1 MKGLHTGTEK
11 AAPAWKEW
19 RREFCWEEE
28 PVLAVSGVRLELPEG
43 IPGLR
48 RLERWCRRLEGAWAA
63 RWERELY
70 PRACTAARQAREVSH
85 PFRPWEA
92 SLTGAVTLHTPE
104 CLSLYY
110 DAAERTGG
118 PHGVTLRQG
127 SAWALPGGSPL
138 TLGELFP
145 PGFRWRAWALA
156 EVERQLR
163 ARLSAGGVLVRAR
176 LGGAAAP
183 QLRSGAFLFDGGGAC
198 DLLSTLLHRALC
210 GGDSGLFSRN
220 PGPERKYP
228 GGIAV
233 FLHFLPC
240 QPCRR
245 GVIIKGV
252 PGETPS

>member
-127 SAWALPGGSPL
+127 SAWALPG
-138 TLGELFP
+138 EP
-145 PGFRWRAWALA
+145 PDAGGA
-156 EVERQLR
+156 V
-163 ARLSAGGVLVRAR
+163 SAGIPVEGMGAGG
-176 LGGAAAP
+176 GGAAAP
-183 QLRSGAFLFDGGGAC
+183 GSAVRGGSWFAPDWEARLPRSFD
-198 DLLSTLLHRALC
+198 
-210 GGDSGLFSRN
+210 
-220 PGPERKYP
+220 PERFYLTEAGPVIYFPLYSIAPYAEGIPAFSLAIP
-228 GGIAV
+228 G
-233 FLHFLPC
+233 
-240 QPCRR
+240 Q
-245 GVIIKGV
+245 K
-252 PGETPS
+252 ENTPEE

>member
-1 MKGLHTGTEK
+1 MEHRILREGGARDEGAAHRDGEGRAGLE
-11 AAPAWKEW
+11 
-19 RREFCWEEE
+19 
-28 PVLAVSGVRLELPEG
+28 GVEAG
-43 IPGLR
+43 ILLGGGAGARGLR
-48 RLERWCRRLEGAWAA
+48 CPSGAAGGNTRPAAAGTLVPPPGGAWAA

-92 SLTGAVTLHTPE
+92 SLTGVVTLHTPE

-163 ARLSAGGVLVRAR
+163 ARLSAGESWFAPDWEAR
-176 LGGAAAP
+176 LP
-183 QLRSGAFLFDGGGAC
+183 RSFD
-198 DLLSTLLHRALC
+198 
-210 GGDSGLFSRN
+210 
-220 PGPERKYP
+220 PERFYLTEAGPVIYFPLYSIAPYAEGIPAFSLAIP
-228 GGIAV
+228 G
-233 FLHFLPC
+233 
-240 QPCRR
+240 Q
-245 GVIIKGV
+245 K
-252 PGETPS
+252 ENTPEE

>member
-1 MKGLHTGTEK
+1 MGHRILREGGARDEGAAHRDGEGRAGLEGVE
-11 AAPAWKEW
+11 AGILLGGGAGAP
-19 RREFCWEEE
+19 
-28 PVLAVSGVRLELPEG
+28 GVRLELPEG

-92 SLTGAVTLHTPE
+92 SLTGVVTLHTPE

-163 ARLSAGGVLVRAR
+163 ARLSAGESWFAPDWEAR
-176 LGGAAAP
+176 LP
-183 QLRSGAFLFDGGGAC
+183 RSFD
-198 DLLSTLLHRALC
+198 
-210 GGDSGLFSRN
+210 
-220 PGPERKYP
+220 PERFYLTEAGPVIYFPLYSIAPYAEGIPAFSLAIP
-228 GGIAV
+228 G
-233 FLHFLPC
+233 
-240 QPCRR
+240 Q
-245 GVIIKGV
+245 K
-252 PGETPS
+252 ENTPEE

>member
-92 SLTGAVTLHTPE
+92 SLTGVVTLHTPE

-127 SAWALPGGSPL
+127 SAWRCRGEPPDAGGAVSAGIPVEGMGAGGGGAAAPGPAV
-138 TLGELFP
+138 
-145 PGFRWRAWALA
+145 R
-156 EVERQLR
+156 
-163 ARLSAGGVLVRAR
+163 GGVLVRAR

-183 QLRSGAFLFDGGGAC
+183 QLRPGAFLFDGGGAC

>member
-11 AAPAWKEW
+11 AEPAWKEW

-145 PGFRWRAWALA
+145 PGFRWRASPGPA
-156 EVERQLR
+156 VR
-163 ARLSAGGVLVRAR
+163 GGVLVRAR

-183 QLRSGAFLFDGGGAC
+183 QLRPGAFLFDGGGAC

>member
-1 MKGLHTGTEK
+1 M
-11 AAPAWKEW
+11 
-19 RREFCWEEE
+19 
-28 PVLAVSGVRLELPEG
+28 LAVSGVRLELPEG

-127 SAWALPGGSPL
+127 SAWALPGG
-138 TLGELFP
+138 
-145 PGFRWRAWALA
+145 
-156 EVERQLR
+156 
-163 ARLSAGGVLVRAR
+163 
-176 LGGAAAP
+176 AP
-183 QLRSGAFLFDGGGAC
+183 
-198 DLLSTLLHRALC
+198 
-210 GGDSGLFSRN
+210 
-220 PGPERKYP
+220 
-228 GGIAV
+228 
-233 FLHFLPC
+233 
-240 QPCRR
+240 
-245 GVIIKGV
+245 
-252 PGETPS
+252 

>member
-92 SLTGAVTLHTPE
+92 SLTGVVTLHTPE
-104 CLSLYY
+104 CLGAVSAGIPVEGMGAGGGG
-110 DAAERTGG
+110 AAA
-118 PHGVTLRQG
+118 PG
-127 SAWALPGGSPL
+127 SAV
-138 TLGELFP
+138 
-145 PGFRWRAWALA
+145 R
-156 EVERQLR
+156 
-163 ARLSAGGVLVRAR
+163 GGVLVRAR

-183 QLRSGAFLFDGGGAC
+183 QLRPGAFLFDGGGAC

-220 PGPERKYP
+220 PGAERKYP

>member
-11 AAPAWKEW
+11 AEPTWKEW

-118 PHGVTLRQG
+118 
-127 SAWALPGGSPL
+127 
-138 TLGELFP
+138 
-145 PGFRWRAWALA
+145 
-156 EVERQLR
+156 
-163 ARLSAGGVLVRAR
+163 
-176 LGGAAAP
+176 
-183 QLRSGAFLFDGGGAC
+183 
-198 DLLSTLLHRALC
+198 
-210 GGDSGLFSRN
+210 
-220 PGPERKYP
+220 
-228 GGIAV
+228 
-233 FLHFLPC
+233 
-240 QPCRR
+240 
-245 GVIIKGV
+245 
-252 PGETPS
+252 

>member
-1 MKGLHTGTEK
+1 MEHRILREGGARDEGAAHRDGEGRAGLEGVE
-11 AAPAWKEW
+11 AGI
-19 RREFCWEEE
+19 
-28 PVLAVSGVRLELPEG
+28 LLGVSGVRLELPEG

-163 ARLSAGGVLVRAR
+163 ARLSAGESWFAPDWEAR
-176 LGGAAAP
+176 LP
-183 QLRSGAFLFDGGGAC
+183 RSFD
-198 DLLSTLLHRALC
+198 
-210 GGDSGLFSRN
+210 
-220 PGPERKYP
+220 PERFYLTEAGPVIYFPLYSIAPYAEGIPAFSLAIP
-228 GGIAV
+228 G
-233 FLHFLPC
+233 
-240 QPCRR
+240 Q
-245 GVIIKGV
+245 K
-252 PGETPS
+252 ENTPEE

>member
-92 SLTGAVTLHTPE
+92 SLTGVVTLHTPE

-127 SAWALPGGSPL
+127 SAWRCRGEPL
-138 TLGELFP
+138 TLGSCFRRDS
-145 PGFRWRAWALA
+145 GGGHGRWRRW
-156 EVERQLR
+156 
-163 ARLSAGGVLVRAR
+163 
-176 LGGAAAP
+176 
-183 QLRSGAFLFDGGGAC
+183 SG
-198 DLLSTLLHRALC
+198 S
-210 GGDSGLFSRN
+210 SGPGCPRGSPGSR
-220 PGPERKYP
+220 PTG
-228 GGIAV
+228 
-233 FLHFLPC
+233 
-240 QPCRR
+240 RR
-245 GVIIKGV
+245 GCPAASTRSVSI
-252 PGETPS
+252 

>member
-127 SAWALPGGSPL
+127 SAWALPGG
-138 TLGELFP
+138 
-145 PGFRWRAWALA
+145 R
-156 EVERQLR
+156 RQLR
-163 ARLSAGGVLVRAR
+163 ARLSAGESWFAPDWEAR
-176 LGGAAAP
+176 LP
-183 QLRSGAFLFDGGGAC
+183 RSFD
-198 DLLSTLLHRALC
+198 
-210 GGDSGLFSRN
+210 
-220 PGPERKYP
+220 PERFYLTEAGPVIYFPLYSIAPYAEGIPAFSLAIP
-228 GGIAV
+228 G
-233 FLHFLPC
+233 
-240 QPCRR
+240 Q
-245 GVIIKGV
+245 K
-252 PGETPS
+252 ENTPEE

>member
-127 SAWALPGGSPL
+127 SAWALRGEPPDAGGAVSAGIPVEGMGAGGGGAAAPGPAV
-138 TLGELFP
+138 
-145 PGFRWRAWALA
+145 R
-156 EVERQLR
+156 
-163 ARLSAGGVLVRAR
+163 GGVLVRAR

-183 QLRSGAFLFDGGGAC
+183 QLRPGAFLFDGGGAC
-198 DLLSTLLHRALC
+198 DLLSALLHRALC

-220 PGPERKYP
+220 PGAERKYP

>member
-92 SLTGAVTLHTPE
+92 SLTGVVTLHTPE

-138 TLGELFP
+138 TLGERFP

-163 ARLSAGGVLVRAR
+163 ARLSAGESWFAPDWEAR
-176 LGGAAAP
+176 LP
-183 QLRSGAFLFDGGGAC
+183 RSFD
-198 DLLSTLLHRALC
+198 
-210 GGDSGLFSRN
+210 
-220 PGPERKYP
+220 PERFYLTEAGPVIYFPLYSIAPYAEGIPAFSLAIP
-228 GGIAV
+228 G
-233 FLHFLPC
+233 
-240 QPCRR
+240 Q
-245 GVIIKGV
+245 K
-252 PGETPS
+252 ENTPEE

>member
-92 SLTGAVTLHTPE
+92 SLTGAVKLE
-104 CLSLYY
+104 QM
-110 DAAERTGG
+110 
-118 PHGVTLRQG
+118 V
-127 SAWALPGGSPL
+127 
-138 TLGELFP
+138 
-145 PGFRWRAWALA
+145 
-156 EVERQLR
+156 
-163 ARLSAGGVLVRAR
+163 
-176 LGGAAAP
+176 
-183 QLRSGAFLFDGGGAC
+183 
-198 DLLSTLLHRALC
+198 
-210 GGDSGLFSRN
+210 
-220 PGPERKYP
+220 K
-228 GGIAV
+228 
-233 FLHFLPC
+233 
-240 QPCRR
+240 
-245 GVIIKGV
+245 
-252 PGETPS
+252 

>member
-104 CLSLYY
+104 GMGAGGGG
-110 DAAERTGG
+110 AAAPG
-118 PHGVTLRQG
+118 PAVR
-127 SAWALPGGSPL
+127 
-138 TLGELFP
+138 
-145 PGFRWRAWALA
+145 
-156 EVERQLR
+156 
-163 ARLSAGGVLVRAR
+163 GGVLVRAR

-183 QLRSGAFLFDGGGAC
+183 QLRPGAFLFDGGGAC

>member
-1 MKGLHTGTEK
+1 MTPRSGPGAHTASPCGREVPGRCGGEPPDAGGAVSAGIPVEGMGAGGGGA
-11 AAPAWKEW
+11 AAP
-19 RREFCWEEE
+19 
-28 PVLAVSGVRLELPEG
+28 
-43 IPGLR
+43 
-48 RLERWCRRLEGAWAA
+48 
-63 RWERELY
+63 
-70 PRACTAARQAREVSH
+70 
-85 PFRPWEA
+85 
-92 SLTGAVTLHTPE
+92 
-104 CLSLYY
+104 
-110 DAAERTGG
+110 
-118 PHGVTLRQG
+118 G
-127 SAWALPGGSPL
+127 SAV
-138 TLGELFP
+138 
-145 PGFRWRAWALA
+145 R
-156 EVERQLR
+156 
-163 ARLSAGGVLVRAR
+163 GGVLVCAR

-183 QLRSGAFLFDGGGAC
+183 QLRPGAFLFDGGGAC

>member
-92 SLTGAVTLHTPE
+92 SLTGVVTLHTPE

-110 DAAERTGG
+110 DAAEREPPAAGG
-118 PHGVTLRQG
+118 AV
-127 SAWALPGGSPL
+127 SAGIPVEGMGAGGGGAAAPGPAV
-138 TLGELFP
+138 
-145 PGFRWRAWALA
+145 R
-156 EVERQLR
+156 
-163 ARLSAGGVLVRAR
+163 GGVLVRAR

-183 QLRSGAFLFDGGGAC
+183 QLRPGAFLFDGGGAC
-198 DLLSTLLHRALC
+198 DLLSALLHRALC

-220 PGPERKYP
+220 PGAERKYP

>member
-1 MKGLHTGTEK
+1 MEHRILREGGARDEG
-11 AAPAWKEW
+11 AAHRDGEGRADLE
-19 RREFCWEEE
+19 
-28 PVLAVSGVRLELPEG
+28 GVEAG
-43 IPGLR
+43 ILLGGGAGARGLR

-145 PGFRWRAWALA
+145 PGGGHGRWRRW
-156 EVERQLR
+156 
-163 ARLSAGGVLVRAR
+163 
-176 LGGAAAP
+176 
-183 QLRSGAFLFDGGGAC
+183 SG
-198 DLLSTLLHRALC
+198 S
-210 GGDSGLFSRN
+210 SGPGCPRGSPGSR
-220 PGPERKYP
+220 PTG
-228 GGIAV
+228 
-233 FLHFLPC
+233 
-240 QPCRR
+240 RR
-245 GVIIKGV
+245 GCPAASTRSVSI
-252 PGETPS
+252 

>member
-11 AAPAWKEW
+11 AEPTWREW

-48 RLERWCRRLEGAWAA
+48 RLERWCRLEGAWAA

-118 PHGVTLRQG
+118 PQ
-127 SAWALPGGSPL
+127 

-163 ARLSAGGVLVRAR
+163 ARLSAGESWFAPDWEAR
-176 LGGAAAP
+176 LP
-183 QLRSGAFLFDGGGAC
+183 RSFD
-198 DLLSTLLHRALC
+198 
-210 GGDSGLFSRN
+210 
-220 PGPERKYP
+220 PERFYLTEAGPVIYFPLYSIAPYAEGIPAFSLAIP
-228 GGIAV
+228 G
-233 FLHFLPC
+233 
-240 QPCRR
+240 Q
-245 GVIIKGV
+245 K
-252 PGETPS
+252 ENTPEE

>member
-11 AAPAWKEW
+11 AEPTWKEW

-127 SAWALPGGSPL
+127 SAGEPPDAGGAVSAGIPVEGMGAGGGGAAAPGPAV
-138 TLGELFP
+138 
-145 PGFRWRAWALA
+145 R
-156 EVERQLR
+156 
-163 ARLSAGGVLVRAR
+163 GGVLVRAR

-183 QLRSGAFLFDGGGAC
+183 QLRPGAFLFDGGGAC

-210 GGDSGLFSRN
+210 GGDSGLCSRN